1 MHVRIALVQ
10 QHAASERGETL
21 RRGLAAAGT
30 AAAAGTRLVAFA
42 APARRLGI
50 GVVLK
55 LYEREGDFEF
65 AGESFFCHP
74 SGRVVTHAPRGED
87 HVLVADLDLS
97 QLAAS
102 HARRLF
108 MRDRR
113 DEMVPGLLGFDRPRT
128 G

>member
-21 RRGLAAAGT
+21 RRGLAAA
-30 AAAAGTRLVAFA
+30 AAGTRLVAFA
-42 APARRLGI
+42 ALARRLGI

-65 AGESFFCHP
+65 AGEWFFCHP
-74 SGRVVTHAPRGED
+74 SGRVVAHAPRGED